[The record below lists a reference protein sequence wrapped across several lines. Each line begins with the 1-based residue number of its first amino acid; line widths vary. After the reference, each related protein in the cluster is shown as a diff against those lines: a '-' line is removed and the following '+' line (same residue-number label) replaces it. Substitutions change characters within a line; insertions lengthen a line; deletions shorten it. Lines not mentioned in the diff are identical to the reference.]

1 MKNMI
6 KVLLGSMALTFGG
19 TASAGL
25 VSNLVNN
32 QPTSTVAE
40 NVETV
45 NDQTNTN
52 KGFYFG
58 NNSVKLAK
66 NVLGGKSSGFNF
78 ASLITM
84 GIQKGGV
91 NLLGCATSKLSRMA
105 FKAILNQMGIDTRST
120 EQKALDNVQNE
131 LEGLKNDLQQG
142 VKDIKRAFKHMEN
155 ENILEDI
162 YGKLDAIQTPVIGKM
177 ATMIDLANKE
187 DDGKTPKVE
196 LEAEKTEFLEGLGQ
210 MSFAKLD
217 NNKLWN
223 QAERLAASISKP
235 FGPESNLKLMDLY
248 DDTYG
253 QAETWD
259 YMTIA
264 PRRKFIGYV
273 ASMVNSLA
281 YLAKI
286 RASYEMSKLKNDD
299 ANISDYNIGLNA
311 MTEAVTNLNN
321 ELKAEL
327 DKLDAIEKKHDVDHL
342 ITHRDAVVDNN
353 GNISYKEG
361 RTLSTKLFAVT
372 TADNDDN
379 YVSYTHDEKNT
390 SALLNTGMGTKTQYF
405 NNFIYTLDCT
415 DNKDLY
421 KTVFE
426 DFNNY
431 KKTVTENVTM
441 KDYLLKAGF
450 TCDNKN
456 GFEKAK
462 GFYSRIDSTTRDDS
476 GIWSSEKHNDL
487 RAYYYDFNKADDVKE
502 VPGEISDA
510 KSRRS
515 NPFASYVTTY
525 EKGDQADNY
534 YLVFVNDN
542 QKTISGKV
550 VRTNVDRV
558 LNDTAQ
564 SESYRYHFKGH
575 KKWNKGV
582 SNMVM
587 IGK

>member
-1 MKNMI
+1 MI

-58 NNSVKLAK
+58 QTNAMLAK
-66 NVLGGKSSGFNF
+66 NVVDLKSVSGINFKNMFNKG
-78 ASLITM
+78 L
-84 GIQKGGV
+84 QKGGTK
-91 NLLGCATSKLSRMA
+91 LLSAG
-105 FKAILNQMGIDTRST
+105 FKTLCKMSYIAILKDMGIDARPS
-120 EQKALDNVQNE
+120 EQKKLDKIQNE
-131 LEGLKNDLQQG
+131 IKDIKNELQQG
-142 VKDIKRAFKHMEN
+142 FKDIKRTFKHVRN
-155 ENILEDI
+155 EKILENV
-162 YGKLDAIQTPVIGKM
+162 YAKLDAVQTPVLGKM
-177 ATMIDLANKE
+177 GTMIELAKKEADPNVDLK
-187 DDGKTPKVE
+187 E
-196 LEAEKTEFLEGLGQ
+196 LEAEKTRFLDGLGELT
-210 MSFAKLD
+210 FTKLD

-273 ASMVNSLA
+273 GSLANSLA

-286 RASYEMSKLKNDD
+286 RASYEMSKFKEGDSNLR
-299 ANISDYNIGLNA
+299 DYETGVIA
-311 MTEAVTNLNN
+311 MTKAVTNLNN

-353 GNISYKEG
+353 GNITYKEG
-361 RTLSTKLFAVT
+361 RTLSTKLLAVT

-379 YVSYTHDEKNT
+379 HLSYTHDEKNN
-390 SALLNTGMGTKTQYF
+390 SAIFGTGFEDKVHYYQ
-405 NNFIYTLDCT
+405 NFIYTLDTT

-431 KKTVTENVTM
+431 KKTVSEKITM

-450 TCDNKN
+450 SCDNKN
-456 GFEKAK
+456 GFEKAR
-462 GFYSRIDSTTRDDS
+462 GFYSRIDATMRGSKGFWSTEDHS
-476 GIWSSEKHNDL
+476 DL
-487 RAYYYDFNKADDVKE
+487 RAYYYDFNNTSELKE
-502 VPGEISDA
+502 LPGEISDV
-510 KSRRS
+510 KKRKS
-515 NPFASYVTTY
+515 NPFASYSYTY

-534 YLVFVNDN
+534 YLVFVNAD

-550 VRTNVDRV
+550 VPSVIENVQTDTN
-558 LNDTAQ
+558 Q
-564 SESYRYHFKGH
+564 GEFFKQHFKGR
-575 KKWNKGV
+575 KKWTKGV
-582 SNMVM
+582 TNTVN
-587 IGK
+587 IG